1 MPAAITL
8 GVVASILAGYGLV
21 MLRRRARLRDLASEL
36 GGEYLDEGWT
46 KPGGV
51 TGPGFTIRVEIPRR
65 TFRTNVEVPTQ
76 APGPC
81 VIDPGFF
88 ASPFDWSHMRV
99 PATISERAFVVH
111 VSLPGYASPDDT
123 QREAFARW
131 LARGSAHRVHSD
143 MLAAAGITRL
153 FVSPDAVTTSLTGIV
168 ANAER
173 LRRTVDVLSRVAG
186 GGRGR

>member
-1 MPAAITL
+1 MPAAITA
-8 GVVASILAGYGLV
+8 GVVALILAGYGLV
-21 MLRRRARLRDLASEL
+21 MLRRRARLRNLASEL

-51 TGPGFTIRVEIPRR
+51 TGRGFTIRVEIPRR
-65 TFRTNVEVPTQ
+65 TFRTNIEVPTR
-76 APGPC
+76 APGAC

-88 ASPFDWSHMRV
+88 ASPFDWAHVKV
-99 PATISERAFVVH
+99 PATVSQRAFVVH
-111 VSLPGYASPDDT
+111 VNLPGYASPDDA

-131 LARGSAHRVHSD
+131 LAQGSAHRVHPE

-153 FVSPDAVTTSLTGIV
+153 FVSPDAITTSLTGLV
-168 ANAER
+168 ADADR

-186 GGRGR
+186 GGR